1 MIVLC
6 MSLHIDHKEVFS
18 AAVLMLFWFAMV
30 WILCGILANPG
41 GWDENAYHFP
51 AVRLLADGWNP
62 LLIRTPEAFK
72 GAFGF
77 AQGDMEIYHTL
88 FQMKGIWIFNAIGSK
103 FTDDFFSPM
112 LPMTLV
118 LFPAVALR
126 LFRLTNDAFSI
137 LVISV
142 LLFLLIPRSFYSID
156 AVLVLS
162 TFALIA
168 CMFDVINGG
177 KVDVFGISGYTVLMA
192 SSKLN
197 GMYQAAIIW
206 MVFAVVVLIRR
217 MPLKSIIVSVAIAVI
232 AFVPLA
238 VTPFITSILDYANP
252 FYPHVSFGATKE
264 RVDICRDFE
273 WKRNDDMKSL
283 GHFESLVNAYISP
296 ALVQAFY
303 DEGERG
309 DNFCPKNQMF
319 EHYPGLSAD
328 EGVSALHVS
337 VRILFWLAII
347 GLCCFGGWSGV
358 FVVVVSIL
366 GLIAVPTRMVGY
378 VRYVPWML
386 APLLFFS
393 IVLICRCRDALRRTC
408 AILVIFVATSDI

>member
-1 MIVLC
+1 MKTFFRNISFFEYGLLWFSIVLPIIGIVTFAFGGSCSLWQWWIAFAIVVLC

-177 KVDVFGISGYTVLMA
+177 KGAQQTHAIRFQTPLVRHLHWECRYTPDCW
-192 SSKLN
+192 
-197 GMYQAAIIW
+197 Q
-206 MVFAVVVLIRR
+206 
-217 MPLKSIIVSVAIAVI
+217 
-232 AFVPLA
+232 
-238 VTPFITSILDYANP
+238 DYTNP
-252 FYPHVSFGATKE
+252 SLSPHS
-264 RVDICRDFE
+264 
-273 WKRNDDMKSL
+273 
-283 GHFESLVNAYISP
+283 
-296 ALVQAFY
+296 
-303 DEGERG
+303 
-309 DNFCPKNQMF
+309 
-319 EHYPGLSAD
+319 
-328 EGVSALHVS
+328 
-337 VRILFWLAII
+337 
-347 GLCCFGGWSGV
+347 
-358 FVVVVSIL
+358 
-366 GLIAVPTRMVGY
+366 
-378 VRYVPWML
+378 
-386 APLLFFS
+386 
-393 IVLICRCRDALRRTC
+393 
-408 AILVIFVATSDI
+408 